1 MPHLRSTLAEA
12 PSNWSRLGLSEATL
26 VVRARWGVDKEWAL
40 WGVGDAGWGAA
51 ARLRGALEGVILVG
65 PKAGA
70 GGGVPDTLGW
80 VGGKGG
86 GMLGADCG
94 T

>member
-1 MPHLRSTLAEA
+1 MLRE
-12 PSNWSRLGLSEATL
+12 
-26 VVRARWGVDKEWAL
+26 
-40 WGVGDAGWGAA
+40 
-51 ARLRGALEGVILVG
+51 ALEGAILVG

-70 GGGVPDTLGW
+70 GGGVADALGW

-94 T
+94 TYTETKP